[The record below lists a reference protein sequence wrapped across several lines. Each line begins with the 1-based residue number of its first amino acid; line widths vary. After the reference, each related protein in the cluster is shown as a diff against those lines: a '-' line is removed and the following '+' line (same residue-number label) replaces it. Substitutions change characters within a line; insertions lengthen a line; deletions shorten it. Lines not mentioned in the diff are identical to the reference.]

1 VAAQVTRSVR
11 SPGALRL
18 REWLIE
24 ARRTQGVT
32 QTQLAAMLGRP
43 QSFIS
48 KYENGERRLDFVEVL
63 EIAAALRADARDL
76 VGELQRLVP

>member
-1 VAAQVTRSVR
+1 
-11 SPGALRL
+11 
-18 REWLIE
+18 
-24 ARRTQGVT
+24 
-32 QTQLAAMLGRP
+32 MLGRP